1 MLLLVLLL
9 FLLVFPLFV
18 SIILCLVYAIRLL
31 GRVSEIS
38 SADMVTEFV
47 ELTLI
52 DRKSVV

>member
-47 ELTLI
+47 ELTLM
-52 DRKSVV
+52 